1 MDIPAPFEAYRDRVR
16 EEWIDYNRHM
26 NVGYYVV
33 VFDYATDAW
42 LDFIGLTLGYRDEH
56 GVTTFTLEEHT
67 TFLRELRAGAPLRFT
82 TRLIGY
88 DAKRIHYFHEMY
100 HADEGFLAST
110 NEVMSLHV
118 SQKTRRSA
126 PMAAEIED
134 KLAAIK
140 AAHDPL
146 PVPPQLGRVIGL
158 KSGSAA

>member
-1 MDIPAPFEAYRDRVR
+1 MDIPAPFEAYRDEVR
-16 EEWIDYNRHM
+16 EGWIDYNRHM

-42 LDFIGLTLGYRDEH
+42 LDFIGLTSDYREKNRI
-56 GVTTFTLEEHT
+56 TTFTLEEHT

-82 TRLIGY
+82 TRLIGH

-110 NEVMSLHV
+110 NELMSLHV
-118 SQKTRRSA
+118 SQETRRSA
-126 PMAAEIED
+126 PMAAAIQD

-146 PVPPQLGRVIGL
+146 PLPPQLGRVIGL
-158 KSGSAA
+158 KSGSAS

>member
-16 EEWIDYNRHM
+16 EEWIDYNGHM

-42 LDFIGLTLGYRDEH
+42 LDFIGLTSAYREKNRI
-56 GVTTFTLEEHT
+56 TTFTLEEHT
-67 TFLRELRAGAPLRFT
+67 IFLRELRAGAPLRFT
-82 TRLIGY
+82 TRLIGH
-88 DAKRIHYFHEMY
+88 DAKRIHYFHQMY

-110 NEVMSLHV
+110 NELMSLHV

-126 PMAAEIED
+126 PMAPAIQD
-134 KLAAIK
+134 KLAAIQ

-146 PVPPQLGRVIGL
+146 PPPPQLGRVIGL
-158 KSGSAA
+158 ESGSAA

>member
-1 MDIPAPFEAYRDRVR
+1 MDIPAPFEAYRDHVR

-42 LDFIGLTLGYRDEH
+42 LDFIGLTPAYREKNQI
-56 GVTTFTLEEHT
+56 TTFTLEEHT

-88 DAKRIHYFHEMY
+88 DAKRIHYFHQMY

-126 PMAAEIED
+126 PMAPAIEA

-146 PVPPQLGRVIGL
+146 PMPPQIGRVIGL